1 MFADK
6 MIESEITP
14 AAATRADDRITSRL
28 SDPAIWLVPVQ
39 PSDEPFLYRTYAST
53 RTEEL
58 ALTGWSGEQ
67 KEQFLRMQYQA
78 QKSSYRVQCPE
89 AKYWVIH
96 YEGSPAG
103 RLTLD
108 REPHKIHI
116 VDIALVPE
124 FRGKSIGTALMRAI
138 QREASE
144 AGKSVT
150 LHVERF
156 NPALRWYERMG
167 FKAVN
172 EGPIYLEMMWRP
184 SEATELNLQESR
196 VKVAYAGPVD

>member
-1 MFADK
+1 MFVDK
-6 MIESEITP
+6 MIESEVTP
-14 AAATRADDRITSRL
+14 AAARKSEEPLANRL
-28 SDPAIWLVPVQ
+28 SDLAIRLEPVQ
-39 PSDEPFLYRTYAST
+39 DADEPFLYRTYAST
-53 RTEEL
+53 RMEEL
-58 ALTGWSGEQ
+58 AVTGWNDEQ
-67 KEQFLRMQYQA
+67 KEKFLRMQYEA
-78 QKSSYRVQCPE
+78 QTSSYRMQCPE
-89 AKYWVIH
+89 AKYWVIYH
-96 YEGSPAG
+96 EGSPAG

-124 FRGKSIGTALMRAI
+124 FRAKGIGTALMRTI

-144 AGKSVT
+144 AGKSVS

-172 EGPIYLEMMWRP
+172 EGPIYLEMKWRP